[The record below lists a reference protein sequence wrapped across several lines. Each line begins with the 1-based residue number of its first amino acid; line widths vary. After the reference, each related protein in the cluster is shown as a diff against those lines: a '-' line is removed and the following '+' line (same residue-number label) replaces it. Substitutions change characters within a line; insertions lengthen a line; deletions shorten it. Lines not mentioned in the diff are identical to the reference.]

1 MALRNFSRFQ
11 GPIFYRTKKN
21 HPFFPFFS
29 FLRRTQRRRTLFNGL
44 TEPLRSKNLPPSLS
58 VPRSYGII
66 IRLFIIP
73 RFISE
78 TRCLIHACSAEIAGV
93 PIIQRFRGQ
102 QQWTPYVRCL
112 QRSCCSRGKKK
123 KDVFRKFFEGGNSV
137 VQTRATREFALVSL
151 YLYLSLYRPF
161 LGRHV
166 INQPVALCTSAR
178 EETHRVCFASS
189 CAHRGHIERKYR
201 AWTTSMTRN
210 ASACADARTALP
222 QISHFSR
229 IRFVSI
235 RQSIC
240 DQTPPTSS
248 IIDRYSFT
256 RKKKKK
262 QRKKIYFF
270 HIYT

>member
-1 MALRNFSRFQ
+1 MLARPKLRVYQ
-11 GPIFYRTKKN
+11 
-21 HPFFPFFS
+21 
-29 FLRRTQRRRTLFNGL
+29 LFNG
-44 TEPLRSKNLPPSLS
+44 
-58 VPRSYGII
+58 
-66 IRLFIIP
+66 
-73 RFISE
+73 SE
-78 TRCLIHACSAEIAGV
+78 GNNNGRPTLDV
-93 PIIQRFRGQ
+93 
-102 QQWTPYVRCL
+102 YN
-112 QRSCCSRGKKK
+112 RSCCSRGKK

>member
-1 MALRNFSRFQ
+1 M
-11 GPIFYRTKKN
+11 
-21 HPFFPFFS
+21 
-29 FLRRTQRRRTLFNGL
+29 
-44 TEPLRSKNLPPSLS
+44 
-58 VPRSYGII
+58 
-66 IRLFIIP
+66 
-73 RFISE
+73 
-78 TRCLIHACSAEIAGV
+78 
-93 PIIQRFRGQ
+93 
-102 QQWTPYVRCL
+102 
-112 QRSCCSRGKKK
+112 
-123 KDVFRKFFEGGNSV
+123 
-137 VQTRATREFALVSL
+137 QTRATREFALVSL

-256 RKKKKK
+256 RKKKRNKERKYISSIYIYNRHKHKSMKPSFFSPILSLSLVPSLRVENLGRRGRGKK
-262 QRKKIYFF
+262 REGKTFHPSFIHVITSISISRRISNSLVPVCTYSRIYAQGYKDVCIRGCGAGCK
-270 HIYT
+270 HKGGEGARGRAT